1 MLRLTMARKVRLEY
15 PGAIYHVINRG
26 NYRAWVFETEGAKKA
41 FEECLFEAC
50 TKSRWRLH
58 AYVIMG
64 NHFHLAVE
72 TPEGNLVAGM
82 HWLQATFAARFN
94 RFRDERG
101 HLFQGRYK
109 ALMVEAGDRLAQL
122 CHYIHLNPV
131 RAGIVTVEQLRDH
144 KYSSYWYYRRPRPA
158 CLDLATALMGAGQLG
173 DTQEGWGAY
182 EQYLIVQNTD
192 GPVGKNAAYESMSK
206 GWVLGSREFKQALI
220 KDEAAAVDLRA
231 WDSLG
236 AQEFRRLEWE
246 MLLGKALAAIPDAE
260 RAARPGKSAAWKIA
274 VAGWMKD
281 SSNVTNGWLAERLGM
296 GSGAYVSKHV
306 GLAKAGRH
314 PAAGLWAKRLRRVKG
329 ET

>member
-1 MLRLTMARKVRLEY
+1 MARKVRLEY

-50 TKSRWRLH
+50 VKSRWRLH

-82 HWLQATFAARFN
+82 HWLQATFACRFN
-94 RFRDERG
+94 RFRGERG

-109 ALMVEAGDRLAQL
+109 ALMVEEGDHLAQL

-131 RAGIVTVEQLRDH
+131 RAGIVTVEQLSEYR
-144 KYSSYWYYRRPRPA
+144 YSSYWYYGQSRPEF
-158 CLDLATALMGAGQLG
+158 LDLMTALMGAGQLS
-173 DTQEGWGAY
+173 DTKDGWASY
-182 EQYLIVQNTD
+182 AQYLIWQNEK
-192 GPVGKNAAYESMSK
+192 GPAGKSAAYESMSK

-220 KDEAAAVDLRA
+220 KDEATAISLRA

-236 AQEFRRLEWE
+236 AREFQRLEWE
-246 MLLGKALAAIPDAE
+246 SLLEKALAVIPESE
-260 RAARPGKSAAWKIA
+260 RSKHIGKSVAWKIA
-274 VAGWMKD
+274 VAKWMKS
-281 SSNVTNGWLAERLGM
+281 SSNVTNGWLADRLGM
-296 GSGAYVSKHV
+296 GTGVYVSKHV
-306 GLAKAGRH
+306 GLY
-314 PAAGLWAKRLRRVKG
+314 AAGNHPDVEPWMNRLKKVKG
-329 ET
+329 KT